1 MRRMMM
7 IVNSIYKEAGL
18 FHLLSKN
25 CVTSPPAPL
34 LQGEGRR
41 IFNSKSLK
49 NLKLLIAPPSL
60 AGKRAGGLGHWSRK
74 QVYTITHPTKL

>member
-1 MRRMMM
+1 MMM
-7 IVNSIYKEAGL
+7 FNSIYKETRL
-18 FHLLSKN
+18 FDFLSKN
-25 CVTSPPAPL
+25 CVTSPPTPL

-60 AGKRAGGLGHWSRK
+60 AGKGAGGLGHWSKK